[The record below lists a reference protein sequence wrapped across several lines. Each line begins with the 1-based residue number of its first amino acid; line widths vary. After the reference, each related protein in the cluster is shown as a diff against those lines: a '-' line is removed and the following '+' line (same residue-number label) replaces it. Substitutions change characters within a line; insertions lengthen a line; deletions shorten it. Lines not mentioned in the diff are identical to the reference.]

1 MREMNEDALTVL
13 SGLGVKSM
21 RRILEEYDGQLTI
34 RAEDGIFALLI
45 AIPLVEEKK
54 VHDAK

>member
-1 MREMNEDALTVL
+1 
-13 SGLGVKSM
+13 M

-45 AIPLVEEKK
+45 AIPLIE
-54 VHDAK
+54 AKENP